1 MEELFTIALPVY
13 KRTDYIRQALN
24 SAVNQSVKCKILLVD
39 NNSPH
44 DDFKV
49 IVESYNNPL
58 IRYVKTDHTVP
69 QDENF
74 NNCIRLC
81 DTPWLTILH
90 DDDIL
95 HCQYV
100 EMVQKVLTKFGHAIA
115 GFAVAC
121 SVGPNEWDGLST
133 IAPLTDDIKRVKESY
148 FYFNQLS
155 PFVGVTIN
163 RERALQLHGFNA
175 GLHPIADF
183 DFWYR
188 LSASAP
194 MLYVNQR
201 LAYYRISP
209 TQSTN
214 HLIDAMINNVYR
226 YRLRLIEQGR
236 YNNFLTML
244 ALETSRVYNIEF
256 FKKSYQDVVIP
267 EDFMNHD
274 RYERTRK
281 RIRNKWINKI
291 VWRYIRCLSFGKAN
305 YYTDSSSHTI

>member
-1 MEELFTIALPVY
+1 MEDLFTIALPVY
-13 KRTDYIRQALN
+13 KRTDYIRQALD
-24 SAVNQSVKCKILLVD
+24 SAVNQTVKCRILLVD

-44 DDFKV
+44 DDFKA

-58 IRYVKTDHTVP
+58 ITYVKTTETVP

-74 NNCIRLC
+74 NNCIRHC
-81 DTPWLTILH
+81 ETPWLTILH

-95 HCQYV
+95 HCQYA
-100 EMVQKVLTKFGHAIA
+100 EMVQKVLTKFGHDIA

-121 SVGPNEWDGLST
+121 SVGPDVWDGLMKT
-133 IAPLTDDIKRVKESY
+133 KPLTDDIKRVKESY

-163 RERALQLHGFNA
+163 RDRALKVNGFNA

-188 LSASAP
+188 LSTTAP
-194 MLYVNQR
+194 MLYVSQM

-214 HLIDAMINNVYR
+214 HLIDAMINNVYK
-226 YRLRLIEQGR
+226 YRMRLIEQGR
-236 YNNFLTML
+236 YNNLLTKL
-244 ALETSRVYNIEF
+244 ALETTRVYNIEF
-256 FKKSYQDVVIP
+256 FKKSYQSVVIP
-267 EDFMNHD
+267 DNFINHD

-281 RIRNKWINKI
+281 WIRNKWINKI
-291 VWRYIRCLSFGKAN
+291 VWRYIRFLSFGSVKN
-305 YYTDSSSHTI
+305 LK